1 MVGKIA
7 VFLYTHDFPGS
18 LELLDWTHTVPATER
33 RNQAHKYILWTKVDG
48 YWREK
53 VRFSAFADMLTTCHH
68 ITPVTSLGTSTHING
83 PMCVTISMGSKRLPH
98 LKRNRLWEGTMMD

>member
-1 MVGKIA
+1 MIVTLVIEHSRG
-7 VFLYTHDFPGS
+7 
-18 LELLDWTHTVPATER
+18 THTVPATER